1 MKTQRILAPVDGS
14 EMSHHA
20 LREADA
26 LASQSGG
33 ELTLMFVHQ
42 PATVHLMDYDFPEP
56 PETTEFLKATARKIM
71 ERCANT
77 CITPEV
83 NRRIVIERGS
93 PAETIVDHSGD
104 YDLIVMSTHGHT
116 GIKHFHLGSVAE
128 RVVRGAHCD
137 VLVVKQPGSTYAAG
151 D

>member
-1 MKTQRILAPVDGS
+1 MKTKRILAPVDGS
-14 EMSHHA
+14 EMSHNA
-20 LREADA
+20 LGEADA

-42 PATVHLMDYDFPEP
+42 PATVHLMDDEFPEP
-56 PETTEFLKATARKIM
+56 PETTEFLKSTARKIM
-71 ERCANT
+71 EKCAST
-77 CITPEV
+77 CITPETK
-83 NRRIVIERGS
+83 RHIVIERGS
-93 PAETIVDHSGD
+93 PAQTIIDQSAD

-137 VLVVKQPGSTYAAG
+137 VLVVKQPGSTSG
-151 D
+151 DID